1 MVNKAIRLECY
12 QNMPNYK
19 KPASM
24 EFKESFKLP
33 PYSTVIGMIHKVCF
47 EEKEKEYK
55 PMKIS
60 IQGNSKSIVSD
71 MYTRY
76 FFTPNKCESDRTY
89 FDIINKKEKDKKLQ
103 AGLIRGTGVVEL
115 IVDVDLIIHVIPEDE
130 NLFDTILNG
139 LKKPLVFPALGR
151 HEDIL
156 RIDKID
162 TVELEDTKEIEL
174 NNDAYIPIDILNKS
188 KNRGNNA
195 GTIYNLNKVFAIN
208 EKTNIRYWKE
218 KVKVKYI
225 KSGEEFHFKEFI
237 KKEKNSNIGLFLA

>member
-1 MVNKAIRLECY
+1 MINKAIRLECY

-33 PYSTVIGMIHKVCF
+33 PYSTVIGMIHKVCDF
-47 EEKEKEYK
+47 KEYK
-55 PMKIS
+55 PMQIS
-60 IQGNSKSIVSD
+60 IQGNTKSIVSD

-76 FFTPNKCESDRTY
+76 FFTPNKCESDRVY
-89 FDIINKKEKDKKLQ
+89 FDIINKKEEDKKLQ
-103 AGLIRGTGVVEL
+103 AGLIRGTGVAEL
-115 IVDVDLIIHVIPEDE
+115 IVDVDLIIHIVPEDE
-130 NLFDTILNG
+130 SLFNEILDK
-139 LKKPLVFPALGR
+139 LKKPSIYSSLGR

-162 TVELEDTKEIEL
+162 IVELEDTKEIEL

-188 KNRGNNA
+188 RNRGNTA
-195 GTIYNLNKVFAIN
+195 GTIYNLNKVFSIN
-208 EKTNIRYWKE
+208 EKTNMRCWKE

-237 KKEKNSNIGLFLA
+237 KKEKNSDLGLFLA

>member
-1 MVNKAIRLECY
+1 MPNKAIRLECY

-33 PYSTVIGMIHKVCF
+33 PYSTVIGMIHKVCDF
-47 EEKEKEYK
+47 KEYK
-55 PMKIS
+55 PMQIS

-71 MYTRY
+71 IYTRY
-76 FFTPNKCESDRTY
+76 FFTPNKCESDRVY
-89 FDIINKKEKDKKLQ
+89 FDIINKKEEDKKLQ
-103 AGLIRGTGVVEL
+103 AGLIRGTGVDEL
-115 IVDVDLIIHVIPEDE
+115 MVDVYLIIHIVPEDE
-130 NLFDTILNG
+130 SLFNEILDK
-139 LKKPLVFPALGR
+139 LKKPSIYPALGR

-162 TVELEDTKEIEL
+162 VVELEDTKEIEL

-188 KNRGNNA
+188 RNRGNTA

-237 KKEKNSNIGLFLA
+237 KKEKNSDLGLFLA